1 MRIACIQMDIIPG
14 AVQFNLN
21 RSIEFMDSIMD
32 KKPDIICLPEL
43 FTTGYC
49 LVEAKELAEPI
60 PGHTTHL
67 LSQKSREMG
76 CFLIGGSILE
86 QGDNSIYN
94 TAVIFNRAGRIR
106 AKYRKMHLFAPF
118 DEPKYLTP
126 GDRTIIVETEW
137 GKVSV
142 VICYDLRFPELFTE
156 LFATGVKIVFVVAE
170 FPHPRLTDWK
180 TLLMAR
186 AMDNRIYVIGVNRV
200 GKDEKSSFFGHTL
213 IVSPSG
219 EIIDE
224 MGEEEGVLMVDVD
237 LDQVAKFL

>member
-1 MRIACIQMDIIPG
+1 MRIACIQMDIISG
-14 AVQFNLN
+14 AVQSNLN
-21 RSIEFMDSIMD
+21 RSMEFMANVMD

-49 LVEAKELAEPI
+49 LTEAKRLAEPI

-76 CFLIGGSILE
+76 CFLIGGSIME
-86 QGDNSIYN
+86 QGDNGIYN
-94 TAVIFNRAGRIR
+94 TAVIFDRTGRIR

-118 DEPKYLTP
+118 DEPEYLTP
-126 GDRTIIVETEW
+126 GDGTITVETEW

-156 LFATGVKIVFVVAE
+156 LAATGVRIIFVVAE

-180 TLLMAR
+180 TLLMSR
-186 AMDNRIYVIGVNRV
+186 AIDNHIYVIGVNRV

-219 EIIDE
+219 EI
-224 MGEEEGVLMVDVD
+224 MGEMEENEGVLVVDVEVD
-237 LDQVAKFL
+237 EW